1 MLHGQK
7 TVALDS
13 YMKQILTVRAGND
26 ISIIFNIYMK
36 HIQLFKCN
44 YLSYLIQTITFKQ

>member
-7 TVALDS
+7 TVALHS
-13 YMKQILTVRAGND
+13 CMKQILTVFAGND
-26 ISIIFNIYMK
+26 ISIIFNSYMK

-44 YLSYLIQTITFKQ
+44 YLTVT